1 MSAIGGKATIR
12 EFLCSATIIIE
23 VALPRN
29 CSIIAQG
36 VTGYR
41 GAAYFRG
48 LAIERKDFQC
58 VGFVTSASAAAPPLA
73 GGKAAEPVACRW
85 AGAPSHQSY
94 RMERRGAS
102 ETGHVQYFQRAWLDI
117 LALKSSTLE
126 RNSFRIGDL
135 FALL

>member
-58 VGFVTSASAAAPPLA
+58 VGFVTSASAAARPLA

-85 AGAPSHQSY
+85 AGAPAHQIAIGRSA
-94 RMERRGAS
+94 EGVRGRPCPVLSARVA
-102 ETGHVQYFQRAWLDI
+102 GHPGAQI
-117 LALKSSTLE
+117 I
-126 RNSFRIGDL
+126 NSRKE
-135 FALL
+135 